1 MKKLSLILSVLIS
14 NVAIAQTTSISG
26 KLLDKTTNE
35 ALQYAN
41 VQIYSLP
48 DSTFLK
54 GDVTKEDGSFKIEGI
69 KAEKCLVR
77 ASFIG
82 YIPVDKNIN
91 VTKGQDNSVGKI
103 FLLEDSKQLAEVS
116 VQAEATP
123 MTVRDDTVV
132 FNADAYHVVEGAA
145 LEDLVKKLPGA
156 EISDGQLTINGKQ
169 VSKVLMDGKEFYSSD
184 PMVALKNLPANM
196 VKDAKTYDKRSEQ
209 AELTGIDD
217 DDEEFVLDFTV
228 RKGFKD
234 GWVGKIWAA
243 GGHDIGGDEDDFR
256 YDGHADL
263 NKFDD
268 IGNFSIIGNINNT
281 NNTSS
286 MEDRMS
292 SMNSGT
298 GQGGQGGQGRGMGA
312 GGDFDGGGM
321 MDMGMMDFGSF
332 DMASMFGGI
341 TTSASLSVSF
351 AKEPSKTLKYGGDVN
366 YSHQEK
372 DTRTESTKEN
382 LLTGK
387 TTLES
392 GLSSSLRKSE
402 NVRASFRLN
411 WGIDSMT
418 TIIFRPN
425 IRFSYT
431 NTDSDG
437 DSDTYGTVDS
447 VRFNRGDSVYR
458 DFVSTTLTNGDQKS
472 TSLNYGMNLRIV
484 RKLNNDG
491 RSLTL
496 GVNLNGSLTPQENHR
511 LTNTKYHLLSD
522 SVLNTLRYTD
532 GDGGSFSIR
541 AEIAYVEPIFEKN
554 YLQFRYSFQNQN
566 SDSHSYV
573 HEGDSVGNSV
583 EYKDDY
589 SEFLSSEIDRTYQN
603 HRIEV
608 IWQGRY
614 DKLRYNLGVSLQPQ
628 HSKVDNL
635 LGINKG
641 KNYDQTIFNWAPN
654 MRMEYRFTS
663 TQNLQFR
670 YNGRSSAPSAQNLQE
685 VINVSNP
692 QKLQYGNPD
701 LKPSFRHNVSLSFS
715 NFNRTTYRNFIVNL
729 SYNNTRNATATATYY
744 DLNTNNTITELENIN
759 DNWGANGFFTFS
771 TPLSNQKFSITS
783 RSMANYSENGTLTGE
798 IVNGQADH
806 STKKKSI
813 TTSLMLSES
822 LQANYR
828 TDVFDFSID
837 GSVMYQ
843 KSNNANTN
851 LSNNGETF
859 NYTIGFDGNLHL
871 PAKIDLS
878 TDLDYRIYQGYGEN
892 SNQRNTAIW
901 NAQISKR
908 FTESNSWTVR
918 FKVYDILQQQKL
930 ISRNVSSMAVTD
942 SETNT
947 IGCYAMVQ
955 VVYNINTLGKNQGN
969 QRGGFPGGFGP
980 GRFPGGFGGPGMF

>member
-1 MKKLSLILSVLIS
+1 MKKLSLILSVLIG
-14 NVAIAQTTSISG
+14 NVAMAQTTSISG
-26 KLLDKTTNE
+26 QLMDKTTNE

-82 YIPVDKNIN
+82 YTPVDKNIT
-91 VTKGQDNSVGKI
+91 VVKGKDNSVGKI

-116 VQAEATP
+116 ITAEATP

-196 VKDAKTYDKRSEQ
+196 VKDAKTYDKKSEQ

-243 GGHDIGGDEDDFR
+243 GGHDIGGEDDYR

-292 SMNSGT
+292 SMNNGT
-298 GQGGQGGQGRGMGA
+298 GQGGQGGQGRGMGG

-392 GLSSSLRKSE
+392 GISSSLRKSE

-472 TSLNYGMNLRIV
+472 TSLNYGMNLRVV

-496 GVNLNGSLTPQENHR
+496 GVNLNGSLSPSNNHR
-511 LTNTKYHLLSD
+511 GTNTRYHLLSD

-532 GDGGSFSIR
+532 GNRESFSIR

-573 HEGDSVGNSV
+573 HEGDSVGNSI
-583 EYKDDY
+583 EYKDVI
-589 SEFLSSEIDRTYQN
+589 SEFLSSEVENTYQN

-608 IWQGRY
+608 VWQGRY
-614 DKLRYNLGVSLQPQ
+614 DKLRYNMGVSLQPQ
-628 HSKVDNL
+628 SSKVDNL

-641 KNYDQTIFNWAPN
+641 KNYDQKVKNWAPN
-654 MRMEYRFTS
+654 MRLEYRFTS
-663 TQNLQFR
+663 TQNLQLR
-670 YNGRSSAPSAQNLQE
+670 YNGRSSAPNVQNLQE

-692 QKLQYGNPD
+692 QKLQYGNPN

-955 VVYNINTLGKNQGN
+955 VVYNINTLGKKNAN

-980 GRFPGGFGGPGMF
+980 GGFPGGFGGPGMF

>member
-1 MKKLSLILSVLIS
+1 MSLILSVLIG
-14 NVAIAQTTSISG
+14 NVAMAQTTSISG
-26 KLLDKTTNE
+26 QLLDKTTNE

-54 GDVTKEDGSFKIEGI
+54 GDVTKEDGSFVIEGI
-69 KAEKCLVR
+69 KAEKCVVK

-82 YIPVDKNIN
+82 YIAVYKNIN
-91 VTKGQDNSVGKI
+91 VTKGQNNSVGKI
-103 FLLEDSKQLAEVS
+103 YLLEDSKQLAEVS

-132 FNADAYHVVEGAA
+132 FNADAFHVIEGAA

-156 EISDGQLTINGKQ
+156 EISDGKVTINGKT
-169 VSKVLMDGKEFYSSD
+169 VTKVLMDGKEFYSSD
-184 PMVALKNLPANM
+184 PQVALKNLPANM

-243 GGHDIGGDEDDFR
+243 GGHDIEGEDDYR
-256 YDGHADL
+256 YDGHVDL
-263 NKFDD
+263 NKFNDE
-268 IGNFSIIGNINNT
+268 GNFSIIGNINNT
-281 NNTSS
+281 NNASA
-286 MEDRMS
+286 MDDAMS
-292 SMNSGT
+292 SMSSGN
-298 GQGGQGGQGRGMGA
+298 A
-312 GGDFDGGGM
+312 GGGNGGGNRGGGGGGGGMMGMGM

-332 DMASMFGGI
+332 DMAGMFGGI
-341 TTSASLSVSF
+341 TTSASLSLSF
-351 AKEPSKTLKYGGDVN
+351 AKEPSKTLKYGGDIN

-382 LLTGK
+382 FVSGK
-387 TTLES
+387 TTLEKGIS
-392 GLSSSLRKSE
+392 TSTRKSD
-402 NVRASFRLN
+402 NVNASFRLN

-425 IRFSYT
+425 IRFNYQKT
-431 NTDSDG
+431 NSEG
-437 DSDTYGTVDS
+437 YSEAFGAIDS
-447 VRFNRGDSVYR
+447 VRLNRGDSVYR
-458 DFVSTTLTNGDQKS
+458 DFVSTTETSGDQKS
-472 TSLNYGMNLRIV
+472 TNVNYGMNLRVV
-484 RKLNNDG
+484 RKLNNNG

-496 GVNLNGSLTPQENHR
+496 GVNLNGSLAPSDNHR
-511 LTNTKYHLLSD
+511 GTDALYLLKD
-522 SVLNTLRYTD
+522 STSNILRYTD
-532 GDGGSFSIR
+532 SDRGNLGIR
-541 AEIAYVEPIFEKN
+541 AEISYVEPIFEKN
-554 YLQFRYSFQNQN
+554 YLQFRYSFQNQG
-566 SDSHSYV
+566 SDSYSYIY
-573 HEGDSVGNSV
+573 
-583 EYKDDY
+583 EYDTVKNDY
-589 SEFLSSEIDRTYQN
+589 NEDYTEFLSSKVENTYQN
-603 HRIEV
+603 HRAEL

-614 DKLRYNLGVSLQPQ
+614 DKLRYNMGVSLQPQ
-628 HSKVDNL
+628 SSKVDNL
-635 LGINKG
+635 VGINKG
-641 KNYDQTIFNWAPN
+641 KNYDQTVFNWAPS
-654 MRMEYRFTS
+654 MRLEYRFTS

-670 YNGRSSAPSAQNLQE
+670 YNGRSSAPSVQNLQD

-692 QKLQYGNPD
+692 QLLQYGNPN
-701 LKPSFRHNVSLSFS
+701 LKPSFRNNISLSFS

-729 SYNNTRNATATATYY
+729 SYNNTINATSTVTYY
-744 DLNTNNTITELENIN
+744 DLETGNRITELENMN
-759 DNWGANGFFTFS
+759 GNWGANGFLTFS

-783 RSMANYSENGTLTGE
+783 RSMANYSENGTLTGV
-798 IVNGQADH
+798 IVNRQADH
-806 STKKKSI
+806 SSKKKSV
-813 TTSLMLSES
+813 TSSLILSET

-828 TDVFDFSID
+828 SDVFDFTID

-843 KSNNANTN
+843 KSDNANTN

-918 FKVYDILQQQKL
+918 LKVYDILKQQKL
-930 ISRNVSSMAVTD
+930 ISRNVSSTGVSD

-947 IGCYAMVQ
+947 LGCYAMVQ
-955 VVYNINTLGKNQGN
+955 VVYNINTLGKNQGGN
-969 QRGGFPGGFGP
+969 RRGGFPGG
-980 GRFPGGFGGPGMF
+980 FPGGFGGPGMF